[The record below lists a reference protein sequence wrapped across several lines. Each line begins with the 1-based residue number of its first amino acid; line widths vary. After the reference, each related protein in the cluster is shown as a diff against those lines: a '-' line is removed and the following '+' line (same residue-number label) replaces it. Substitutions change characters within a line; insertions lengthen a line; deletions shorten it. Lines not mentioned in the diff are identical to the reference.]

1 MIKNSIVLLDEIDAN
16 IKEGLEQYNAVVM
29 AAVSRLRPV
38 VLGAGTT
45 ILGVLPLM
53 QDIFWVAMATTIAAG
68 LTFGTV
74 LTMILVPV
82 IYSIFYR
89 VKVPATAK

>member
-1 MIKNSIVLLDEIDAN
+1 MLLDEVDAN
-16 IKEGLEQYNAVVM
+16 INAGLKQYEAVVM
-29 AAVSRLRPV
+29 AAVSRLRQV

-45 ILGVLPLM
+45 ILGVLPLV

-89 VKVPATAK
+89 VKVPATGK